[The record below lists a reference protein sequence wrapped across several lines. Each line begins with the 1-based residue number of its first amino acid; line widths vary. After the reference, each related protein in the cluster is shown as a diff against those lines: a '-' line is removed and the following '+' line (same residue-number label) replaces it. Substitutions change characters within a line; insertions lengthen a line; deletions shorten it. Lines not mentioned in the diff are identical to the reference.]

1 MAQEYIYK
9 PMGAMEVLANTSF
22 STANLPDNAHIVRL
36 QMGTRLTDKK
46 GGLTPIRGV
55 RMTISTTGVTPAS
68 SPVPNIPFIWY
79 ENTIYKID
87 PAFTY
92 LLHDDAII
100 GYGREVNV

>member
-1 MAQEYIYK
+1 MAQKEIYK
-9 PMGAMEVLANTSF
+9 PIGAMEVLANTSF
-22 STANLPDNAHIVRL
+22 SAANLPDNAHIVRL

-55 RMTISTTGVTPAS
+55 RMTINTTGVTPAL
-68 SPVPNIPFIWY
+68 SPMPNIPFIWY
-79 ENTIYKID
+79 EDTIYMID

-100 GYGREVNV
+100 GYGLEVTV